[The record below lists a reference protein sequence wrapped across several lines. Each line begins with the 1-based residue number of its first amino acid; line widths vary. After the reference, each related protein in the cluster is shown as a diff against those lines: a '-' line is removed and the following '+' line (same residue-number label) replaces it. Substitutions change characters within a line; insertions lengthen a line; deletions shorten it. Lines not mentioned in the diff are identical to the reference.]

1 MKRSTTPSY
10 ILTLPL
16 SHVEIWQ
23 RDVLDKIFRVCGNM
37 SNNLI
42 ADRLKAL
49 KQLENTNAWKQN
61 QAAIQKLCE
70 ERNSKLKDGNEKRNE
85 KIAKEYNE
93 LLKPFYEIRNEL
105 LKRFDFT
112 EFAFQS
118 RIQKWRK
125 HYKELVHTHVA
136 QKLASQVW
144 KKFEDYFFGKGREI
158 KFIPWTEFTS
168 IEGKANNT
176 GIFYKKSLLSIY
188 KLKLSVKF
196 AKAPQEGKTPTPSY
210 VYEQTAMQSRIKF
223 CRLTRRWYPEGWR
236 YFVQFVLEGEPPR
249 KVNPETGELL
259 YPIGD
264 GRVGHDIGPQT
275 LAVVGNK
282 AADLVELAPG
292 AQNIEKQ
299 LRVINRAMDRSK
311 RALNPEL
318 FNEDGTI
325 KRIDKLPPHCID
337 KRGRRIWK
345 NSKRYQKLVSIR
357 RFLYRRQTAIRV
369 QQHHEFAN
377 RYLMYGDTHY
387 IETMS
392 FKGLAKRAKKTE
404 VKPGE
409 KQKCRKRFGKS
420 IANKAPAA
428 FVNILE
434 RKVLDNGGK
443 FYRINTWKAKASQYN
458 HLDHTYKPKK
468 LAQRWN
474 IMPDGRR
481 IQRDLYSAFL
491 LQHTNANLDGFVQDL
506 CDKDYENF
514 VMLHDNVI
522 ALLLGKNH
530 PSSMGVKN

>member
-1 MKRSTTPSY
+1 M
-10 ILTLPL
+10 
-16 SHVEIWQ
+16 WQ
-23 RDVLDKIFRVCGNM
+23 RDSLDKIFRVCGNM

-49 KQLENTNAWKQN
+49 KELERTNKWKKNQL
-61 QAAIQKLCE
+61 AIKELCE
-70 ERNSKLKDGNEKRNE
+70 ERDSKVKGLDEKKAA
-85 KIAKEYNE
+85 KIAAEYKEKLTPLYEVRNS
-93 LLKPFYEIRNEL
+93 LLKESG
-105 LKRFDFT
+105 FT
-112 EFAFQS
+112 EFAFQT
-118 RIQKWRK
+118 RIQKWRAHHK
-125 HYKELVHTHVA
+125 KLIHTHIA

-144 KKFEDYFFGKGREI
+144 KKFEDYLFGSGKEI

-176 GIFYKKSLLSIY
+176 AIFYKKGIITIN
-188 KLKLSVKF
+188 KIKLSPKF
-196 AKAPQEGKTPTPSY
+196 ARGPKKGGTPSSSY
-210 VYEQTAMQSRIKF
+210 IYEQCAMQSRIKF
-223 CRLTRRWYPEGWR
+223 CRLIRRWYPEGWR

-259 YPIGD
+259 YPMGE
-264 GRVGHDIGPQT
+264 GCVGHDIGPQT

-292 AQNIEKQ
+292 AQSIEKQ

-311 RALNPEL
+311 RAMNPEL
-318 FNEDGTI
+318 VNEDGTI
-325 KRIDKLPPHCID
+325 KRIDTLPPHCLD
-337 KRGRRIWK
+337 KRGRRIWEC
-345 NSKRYQKLVSIR
+345 SKRYLKLAGIR
-357 RFLYRRQTAIRV
+357 RFLYRQQAAIRV

-392 FKGLAKRAKKTE
+392 FKGLAKQAKRTE

-468 LAQRWN
+468 LSQRWN

-491 LQHTNANLDGFVQDL
+491 LQHTNADLDGFVQCL

-522 ALLLGKNH
+522 ALLLDKNH
-530 PSSMGVKN
+530 PSSMGIKQ

>member
-1 MKRSTTPSY
+1 
-10 ILTLPL
+10 
-16 SHVEIWQ
+16 
-23 RDVLDKIFRVCGNM
+23 M

-49 KQLENTNAWKQN
+49 KELERTNKWKKNQL
-61 QAAIQKLCE
+61 AIKELCE
-70 ERNSKLKDGNEKRNE
+70 ERDSKVKGLDEKKAA
-85 KIAKEYNE
+85 KIAAEYKEKLTPLYEVRNS
-93 LLKPFYEIRNEL
+93 LLKESG
-105 LKRFDFT
+105 FT
-112 EFAFQS
+112 EFAFQT
-118 RIQKWRK
+118 RIQKWRAHHK
-125 HYKELVHTHVA
+125 KLIHTHIA

-144 KKFEDYFFGKGREI
+144 KKFEDYLFGSGKEI

-176 GIFYKKSLLSIY
+176 AIFYKKGIITIN
-188 KLKLSVKF
+188 KIKLSPKF
-196 AKAPQEGKTPTPSY
+196 ARGPKKGGTPSSSY
-210 VYEQTAMQSRIKF
+210 IYEQCAMQSRIKF
-223 CRLTRRWYPEGWR
+223 CRLIRRWYPEGWR

-259 YPIGD
+259 YPMGE
-264 GRVGHDIGPQT
+264 GCVGHDIGPQT

-292 AQNIEKQ
+292 AQSIEKQ

-311 RALNPEL
+311 RAMNPEL
-318 FNEDGTI
+318 VNEDGTI
-325 KRIDKLPPHCID
+325 KRIDTLPPHCLD
-337 KRGRRIWK
+337 KRGRRIWEC
-345 NSKRYQKLVSIR
+345 SKRYLKLAGIR
-357 RFLYRRQTAIRV
+357 RFLYRQQAAIRV

-392 FKGLAKRAKKTE
+392 FKGLAKQAKRTE

-468 LAQRWN
+468 LSQRWN

-491 LQHTNANLDGFVQDL
+491 LQHTNADLDGFVQCL
-506 CDKDYENF
+506 CDKDYEYF

-522 ALLLGKNH
+522 ALLLDKNH
-530 PSSMGVKN
+530 PSSMGIKQ

>member
-1 MKRSTTPSY
+1 MKRATTPSY

-16 SHVEIWQ
+16 NHVEIWQ
-23 RDVLDKIFRVCGNM
+23 RDVLNKIFRACGNM

-42 ADRLKAL
+42 ADRLKVL
-49 KQLENTNAWKQN
+49 KQLENTKAWKQN

-70 ERNSKLKDGNEKRNE
+70 ERTSKLKDGNEKHNE
-85 KIAKEYNE
+85 KVAKKYGE
-93 LLKPFYEIRNEL
+93 LLKPFYKVRNAL
-105 LKRFDFT
+105 LKKFGFT
-112 EFAFQS
+112 EFAFQA

-125 HYKELVHTHVA
+125 HHRELVHTHIA

-144 KKFEDYFFGKGREI
+144 KKFEDYFFGEGKEI

-176 GIFYKKSLLSIY
+176 GIFYKKNLLSIY
-188 KLKLSVKF
+188 NLKLAVKF
-196 AKAPQEGKTPTPSY
+196 AKAPREGKKPSSSY
-210 VYEQTAMQSRIKF
+210 VYEQQAMQSRIKF
-223 CRLTRRWYPEGWR
+223 CRLIRRWYPEGWR
-236 YFVQFVLEGEPPR
+236 YFVQFILEGEPPR
-249 KVNPETGELL
+249 KVNPATGELL
-259 YPIGD
+259 HPIGE
-264 GRVGHDIGPQT
+264 GCVGHDIGPQT

-282 AADLVELAPG
+282 SADLTELAPG
-292 AQNIEKQ
+292 AQKIEKQ
-299 LRVINRAMDRSK
+299 LRIINRAMDRSK
-311 RALNPEL
+311 RATNPDL
-318 FNEDGTI
+318 FNTDGTI
-325 KRIDKLPPHCID
+325 KRIDLLPPHCVN

-345 NSKRYQKLVSIR
+345 YSKRYWRLAGIR
-357 RFLYRRQTAIRV
+357 RFLYRQQTAIRV

-377 RYLMYGDTHY
+377 RYLSYGNVHY

-392 FKGLAKRAKKTE
+392 FKGLAKRAKKQG

-420 IANKAPAA
+420 IANKAPAL

-434 RKVLDNGGK
+434 RKIIDNGGE
-443 FYRINTWKAKASQYN
+443 FHRINTWKAKASQYN

-468 LAQRWN
+468 LSQRWN
-474 IMPDGRR
+474 IMPDERR

-491 LQHTNANLDGFVQDL
+491 LQHTNSELDGFIQER

-522 ALLLGKNH
+522 ALLMGKSC